1 MRALYRVWTSAL
13 AADSVDRILRCAAQQ
28 ASEEARTFTTAAD
41 LDAVRSAT
49 ITWLDQSWI
58 ADLLSTYV
66 EQANREDFQLDLD
79 GGIETQLITYAGDR
93 RDHYG
98 WHHDVD
104 WGADSARDR
113 KLSVTVQLSAAD
125 DYTGGELEF
134 ADFST
139 NADFRSKGTVVVF
152 PSVLRHRVRPV
163 TAGTRHALV
172 SWFSGPR
179 WR

>member
-28 ASEEARTFTTAAD
+28 ASEKARTFTTAAD
-41 LDAVRSAT
+41 REAVRSAT

-58 ADLLSTYV
+58 ADLLSPYV
-66 EQANREDFQLDLD
+66 ERANREDFQLDLD

-93 RDHYG
+93 RDHYD

-139 NADFRSKGTVVVF
+139 NADFRSRGTVVVF

-163 TAGTRHALV
+163 TAGTRHTLV